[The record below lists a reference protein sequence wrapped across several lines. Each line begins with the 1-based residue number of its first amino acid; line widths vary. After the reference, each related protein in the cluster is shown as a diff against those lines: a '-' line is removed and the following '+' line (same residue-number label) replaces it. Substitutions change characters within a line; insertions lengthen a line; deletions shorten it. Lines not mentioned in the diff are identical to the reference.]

1 MVATAILHKSHRVF
15 DAIDEDG
22 NGVITADDFERI
34 AERLVRSFDEASP
47 AAAEVRNTYTKCWQR
62 LAELADSDGDG
73 QVTKQEF
80 ETAFADAQQNRFM
93 QVIDEALDAEFN
105 LADADGDGV
114 LSRDEVSRMLRAYGV
129 PQSDMNQAVAGLDQ
143 DGDGQVSR
151 TEYRTAMRE
160 YYLSDDPAA
169 PSTPIF
175 GRIRG

>member
-1 MVATAILHKSHRVF
+1 MAATAILDKSHRVF

-22 NGVITADDFERI
+22 NGVIAADDFERI
-34 AERLVRSFDEASP
+34 AERLIRSFDEASP
-47 AAAEVRNTYTKCWQR
+47 AASKVRSTYTKCWQR

-80 ETAFADAQQNRFM
+80 ETAFAGARQNKFM
-93 QVIDEALDAEFN
+93 QVIDQALDAEFD
-105 LADADGDGV
+105 LADTDGDGV
-114 LSRDEVSRMLRAYGV
+114 LNRDEIGRMLSAYGV
-129 PQSDMNQAVAGLDQ
+129 PQPELDQAVAGLDQ

-151 TEYRTAMRE
+151 SEYRTAMRE

-169 PSTPIF
+169 PSAPIF